1 MEIKAINSSLNALN
15 FEGKNKT
22 HNKKQNIHHYQ
33 EQQSPVSKD
42 SSKAMRN
49 MILGLMALGAT
60 SGAITSCTPDD
71 IIAEASSSSS
81 ASSSATAN
89 ATIIGGGCDHH
100 DTITIIKPDTIYM
113 PGDTIYMPGDTIIH
127 TEIKPVYVK
136 DYPFHIGDS
145 LIAQGQ
151 NIGIPIDGPVP
162 DGSGLDSVVYVGSK
176 AHNRY
181 DNKFYES
188 MVDSVGTNKRELAVV
203 TKVVDLYDSKNPK
216 TSYLKSVITDV
227 PGKGIKISR
236 YVANTAKKPEDDEQY
251 LWNYAGYEVR
261 TNGRDKKQNIRS
273 IFDNNNNLVYRGNYE
288 RGTEA
293 GSFLYGA
300 LILDE
305 ETGEPI
311 YDDNGNP
318 EFAQYDFD
326 QAVVY
331 SDYAKR
337 SEDYRHPGWKYGE

>member
-1 MEIKAINSSLNALN
+1 MKVKAINNSLNVLN

-22 HNKKQNIHHYQ
+22 NNKKQNIHHYSGQ
-33 EQQSPVSKD
+33 ETPVSKD

-49 MILGLMALGAT
+49 MMLGLMALGAT
-60 SGAITSCTPDD
+60 SGAMTSCDKEID
-71 IIAEASSSSS
+71 GNIYNFNQDLINNNEV
-81 ASSSATAN
+81 N
-89 ATIIGGGCDHH
+89 IGIKVGGNWDHH
-100 DTITIIKPDTIYM
+100 DTITIIKPDTIY
-113 PGDTIYMPGDTIIH
+113 DTDTIIH

-188 MVDSVGTNKRELAVV
+188 MVDSVGTNKRELAVI
-203 TKVVDLYDSKNPK
+203 TKVLDLYDSKNPK

-236 YVANTAKKPEDDEQY
+236 YVANTNKKPEDDEQY

-293 GSFLYGA
+293 GSFLYGS
-300 LILDE
+300 LIIDE
-305 ETGEPI
+305 ETGEPY